1 VFPSLP
7 CDQPAARENV
17 GAGRPALLWTEGTDD
32 RGGDGNPHLSPA
44 AVYDALSYY
53 LDHRDEIDQM
63 LEETAPPAL
72 ARRRWLLS
80 RREGPRDLR
89 PGTGGWMTPV
99 LYLDEDVVP
108 GLARLLRGHGHDV
121 VSAYERGRQG
131 VSDEDQLRDATA
143 EGRALL
149 TFNYPDTRTS
159 CDWGANGTLRS
170 EIMPASSSRT
180 GSTGAMNWVSSRG
193 W

>member
-1 VFPSLP
+1 VT
-7 CDQPAARENV
+7 AA
-17 GAGRPALLWTEGTDD
+17 
-32 RGGDGNPHLSPA
+32 
-44 AVYDALSYY
+44 
-53 LDHRDEIDQM
+53 
-63 LEETAPPAL
+63 
-72 ARRRWLLS
+72 
-80 RREGPRDLR
+80 
-89 PGTGGWMTPV
+89 

-108 GLARLLRGHGHDV
+108 DLARLLRGHGHDV
-121 VSAYERGRQG
+121 VSAHERERQG

-149 TFNYPDTRTS
+149 TFNFPDTRTS

-180 GSTGAMNWVSSRG
+180 GSTDATSWVSWRG